1 MFNNNKETNKINSE
15 ELFENKINSLPVVMT
30 FKQVAEFFQVS
41 IFTIY
46 HWSSL
51 GRFDKCKFKVG
62 KIVRVHRDKMLKEF
76 FSESFLRKD

>member
-1 MFNNNKETNKINSE
+1 MFSNKNEYHKINNE
-15 ELFENKINSLPVVMT
+15 QMLFENKINSLPVIMT

-76 FSESFLRKD
+76 FSESFLK